1 MPTKKEMKRQARQ
14 AKRRR
19 RRTLLASGVVASFA
33 LAVVVLY
40 LHSGGNASTAGG
52 GTQSERFTGF
62 PLTLLNG
69 TTINTATLRG
79 HPFVL
84 WFVTTWCSSCVESQQ
99 LLASEYYPALHSK
112 GILIVEVENYDD
124 LGENGPTLLQYTL
137 KYGGL
142 NQPGW
147 LIGTAPE
154 WVTQKYNPD
163 EYLDIFY
170 LVNQAGQI
178 VGENEGLGAHLGS
191 IIQDFSAT
199 QESSNLTVYVGQP
212 IPASLYSSL
221 VSASAP

>member
-19 RRTLLASGVVASFA
+19 RRTLLASGVVAAFA
-33 LAVVVLY
+33 LAVILLY
-40 LHSGGNASTAGG
+40 VHSGGNASTAGG
-52 GTQSERFTGF
+52 GTQTERFTGF

-69 TTINTATLRG
+69 TTINTTTLKG

-84 WFVTTWCSSCVESQQ
+84 WFVTTWCSSCIESQQ

-124 LGENGPTLLQYTL
+124 LGENGPTVLQYTQ

-178 VGENEGLGAHLGS
+178 VGENEGLGAYLGS
-191 IIQDFSAT
+191 IIQDFSA
-199 QESSNLTVYVGQP
+199 
-212 IPASLYSSL
+212 A
-221 VSASAP
+221 